1 MIVADA
7 TTALRMLA
15 SGEIS
20 AVELMS
26 AHLDLIERRGEELNA
41 VVVVDRE
48 RALGEAAAVDE
59 ARASGRD
66 PGVLGGV
73 PMTVK
78 DSFAAAGLPAS
89 DGRRSSLAR
98 PTEDAP
104 AVRRL
109 RAAGAIVVG
118 KTNVPD
124 ELGDHQTRS
133 ELYGVTRNPWDP
145 ARTPG
150 GSSGGSAA
158 AVAAG
163 LSVADLGSDL
173 AGSIRVPSAW
183 SGVFGHVPSHG
194 VISKRGHL
202 PRPLGSRLEP
212 PLSMSGPIARS
223 AEDLA
228 LLLEVLAGPATPG
241 EGAPVL
247 APNAVSSLRGT
258 RVLVWTD
265 PAAPTSREQAAA
277 VARLADRLSDAG
289 AHIEDLPTESHAV
302 VELFGR
308 LVAGELSYGSAG
320 APASWTDVE
329 SQLTLSTEWTH
340 RLAGAVVLAPA
351 TFGSAPPLDDG
362 LQSER
367 RYDVDGT
374 ALPAG
379 PVTSAWSALV
389 NTLRAPS
396 TIVPLGLDGDGLP
409 LGAQI
414 VGSRL
419 GDRTTI
425 EFARLLTEA
434 GLIRFTAPPGW

>member
-1 MIVADA
+1 MIVPDA
-7 TTALRMLA
+7 TTALRMLDA
-15 SGEIS
+15 GDIS
-20 AVELMS
+20 AVDLVS
-26 AHLDLIERRGEELNA
+26 AHLDLIERRGGELNA
-41 VVVVDRE
+41 VVAVDRD
-48 RALGEAAAVDE
+48 RALAEAAAVDE

-78 DSFAAAGLPAS
+78 DSFAVAGMPAS
-89 DGRRSSLAR
+89 DGRRSSLST
-98 PTEDAP
+98 PSEDAP

-118 KTNVPD
+118 KTNLPD

-145 ARTPG
+145 TRTPG

-183 SGVFGHVPSHG
+183 SGTFGHVPSHG
-194 VISKRGHL
+194 LISKRGHL

-212 PLSMSGPIARS
+212 PLSMSGPLARS
-223 AEDLA
+223 ADDLA
-228 LLLEVLAGPATPG
+228 LLLEVLSGPGTPG
-241 EGAPVL
+241 ERAPT
-247 APNAVSSLRGT
+247 PEPHAVSSLHDA

-265 PAAPTSREQAAA
+265 AAAPTTREQSDA
-277 VARLADRLSDAG
+277 VARLAAGVSDAG
-289 AHIEDLPTESHAV
+289 ARVEELRTESSDV

-308 LVAGELSYGSAG
+308 LVAGELSYGTAG
-320 APASWTDVE
+320 SPASWTDVE
-329 SQLTLSTEWTH
+329 RQLELSEQWTH
-340 RLAGAVVLAPA
+340 RLGGALVIAPA
-351 TFGSAPPLDDG
+351 TFGSAPLLDDG
-362 LQSER
+362 PQSGR
-367 RYDVDGT
+367 RYDLDGVSM
-374 ALPAG
+374 PAG

-389 NTLRAPS
+389 NTLRVPS
-396 TIVPLGLDGDGLP
+396 TIVPLGLDSAGLP

-414 VGSRL
+414 VGPRL
-419 GDRTTI
+419 GDRSTI
-425 EFARLLTEA
+425 ELARLLTEA
-434 GLIRFTAPPGW
+434 GLIAFAAPPGW